1 MNRGVEIDGRG
12 HCPNG
17 DSVPKPLGF
26 YAFRPGFQIRGAGVA
41 GTLESRRPGRRSGC
55 VPAEPC
61 PPPGRTYINSSNN
74 GIIDSLLPLDVSTM
88 CPAQSVHHG
97 PVHSLSAWHNRT
109 PELDQ
114 LSLLFTLPLICGEH
128 IGVNADCLI
137 RLTWFAWHSTPIAP
151 KELLR
156 GARANESR

>member
-26 YAFRPGFQIRGAGVA
+26 YAFRPGFQIRGAGVTV
-41 GTLESRRPGRRSGC
+41 TLESRRPGRRSGC

-97 PVHSLSAWHNRT
+97 PVHS
-109 PELDQ
+109 P
-114 LSLLFTLPLICGEH
+114 
-128 IGVNADCLI
+128 
-137 RLTWFAWHSTPIAP
+137 
-151 KELLR
+151 
-156 GARANESR
+156 

>member
-74 GIIDSLLPLDVSTM
+74 GIIDILLPLDVSTM

-97 PVHSLSAWHNRT
+97 PVHSLLAGYTRIATSDSPQPSARAKIQAMDPESTKVEQRAMDAVRDH
-109 PELDQ
+109 PEL
-114 LSLLFTLPLICGEH
+114 L
-128 IGVNADCLI
+128 A
-137 RLTWFAWHSTPIAP
+137 
-151 KELLR
+151 
-156 GARANESR
+156 SR